1 MKMSPAS
8 NSSTNSIKTEIALIK
23 QNIKQIEEI
32 YNNLRSTVDQI
43 TEIRKSFAV
52 QQNILDHKVQKI
64 DKIEQSIVKYTE
76 KQLEYNKEL
85 SDKLENMRTTIQ
97 DEKQKQYK
105 DIMNSIEAFNK
116 NINDKIEEQNR
127 RITSLENWRWYIIGA
142 AAVIVFIL
150 NKIPLIELS
159 F

>member
-1 MKMSPAS
+1 MSPAS